1 MENYRGNF
9 ILTEIIS
16 FIILIIIF
24 SINIV
29 TNSSGVL
36 SIIGYISTVL
46 TIVIS
51 IVSLFLLRLINVS
64 DFNRYWFNILNKI
77 SIGLIIISLFVIC
90 IDRIIY
96 LYKNNRTEDIY
107 GYIYYPSI
115 DMFLTTN
122 CVGIMLILII
132 NKSLS

>member
-29 TNSSGVL
+29 TNSSGIL

-77 SIGLIIISLFVIC
+77 SIGLIIISLTS
-90 IDRIIY
+90 
-96 LYKNNRTEDIY
+96 L
-107 GYIYYPSI
+107 
-115 DMFLTTN
+115 L
-122 CVGIMLILII
+122 LIGVFITSPPISNTLV
-132 NKSLS
+132 

>member
-29 TNSSGVL
+29 TNNTGIL
-36 SIIGYISTVL
+36 SMIDYISTVL

-77 SIGLIIISLFVIC
+77 SIRLIIISLTS
-90 IDRIIY
+90 
-96 LYKNNRTEDIY
+96 L
-107 GYIYYPSI
+107 
-115 DMFLTTN
+115 L
-122 CVGIMLILII
+122 LIGVFITSPPISNTLV
-132 NKSLS
+132 